1 MKPEFEFSPF
11 VNIFLQLCKEERFQ
25 SLEELLQTKEYNKFV
40 QYINTEDGFRYIS
53 NSIIK
58 TFNLEAFK
66 WFYSQ
71 YEYNHHSFTI
81 CFNLISEK
89 YFSSLFDSS
98 SPISKKSIS
107 LEFMTFLI
115 FNTKD
120 TQNIPFIKLF
130 LEKQI
135 QNEKEEQEN
144 LIRSVRNFFYQ
155 SDTFNDDVE
164 NIIKKKILFDN
175 LENKL
180 IFKEEPKFSKKI

>member
-1 MKPEFEFSPF
+1 MKPEIEFSPF

-25 SLEELLQTKEYNKFV
+25 FLEELLQTKEYNKFV
-40 QYINTEDGFRYIS
+40 QYINTADGFKYIS

-71 YEYNHHSFTI
+71 HEYNHNSFTI

-89 YFSSLFDSS
+89 YFSSLFDSA
-98 SPISKKSIS
+98 SPISKKNIS

-120 TQNIPFIKLF
+120 TQNIPFIQLF
-130 LEKQI
+130 LEKQK
-135 QNEKEEQEN
+135 QNENQEN
-144 LIRSVRNFFYQ
+144 LVRNLFYKN
-155 SDTFNDDVE
+155 DTFNDDVE

-175 LENKL
+175 LEKKL
-180 IFKEEPKFSKKI
+180 IFKEDKKFGKKI